1 MASAERRQRQRPG
14 SALFLGLAL
23 LAPLLLPAWAGARSA
38 ALARADSV
46 WERRAEGCNAEGRAR
61 RELASS
67 AVAAYQEAVDAQPAA
82 LEPRW
87 KLVRALYFAADFVD
101 GDPGDPIRLLERATR
116 ESDAVLDRLAARL
129 GVSGALDSF
138 APQILTSA
146 LAPEEIADAA
156 GAFFWSAVVWGAW
169 GQHHGMVDAVR
180 AGIADRLYQGANAV
194 IALDPSFEEGGAH
207 RLLARVHAR
216 VPRIPFFSGWVDPE
230 LAVPAAERALA
241 LAPQNLGNRYLLA
254 LTILDVAPE
263 RRGEAVRL
271 LEQAAAAEPR
281 PEQRAEDLAV
291 RHSARERLARERGPE
306 PQLAGDVAAGPR

>member
-14 SALFLGLAL
+14 SALLLGLAL
-23 LAPLLLPAWAGARSA
+23 LAPLLLPAWAGARSP
-38 ALARADSV
+38 ALARADEV
-46 WERRAEGCNAEGRAR
+46 WERRSDGCDAEGRAR
-61 RELASS
+61 REHAYA
-67 AVAAYQEAVDAQPAA
+67 AVAAYQEAVDAEPAA

-116 ESDAVLDRLAARL
+116 ESDAALDRLAARL

-138 APQILTSA
+138 TPEILART
-146 LAPEEIADAA
+146 LAPEELADAA
-156 GAFFWSAVVWGAW
+156 GAFFWSAVAWGAW

-180 AGIADRLYQGANAV
+180 AGIADRLYQGAHAV
-194 IALDPSFEEGGAH
+194 IALDSSFEEGGAH
-207 RLLARVHAR
+207 RLLARVHAQ

-263 RRGEAVRL
+263 RRDEAVRL
-271 LEQAAAAEPR
+271 LEEAAGAEPR
-281 PEQRAEDLAV
+281 PEQRVEDLAI
-291 RHSARERLARERGPE
+291 RHSARVRLARERGPQ
-306 PQLAGDVAAGPR
+306 PQLSRDVAAGPR